1 MVPIKIFKF
10 QPYFIKYMYFL
21 NKHYWERENFKC
33 FKTFYFYE
41 TSIFEN
47 PFQKSQIKNS
57 FSAGGLGFKWQIM
70 SANFDRFFYHWKY
83 IEKNEEYIYI
93 CGSLIVGI
101 IHLKKFLLSITIYFS
116 KKNYKVIFYTSI
128 FSPGFIT
135 SFLFASNVYS
145 KGSLL

>member
-41 TSIFEN
+41 ISIFEN
-47 PFQKSQIKNS
+47 PSQTCEMKNS

-83 IEKNEEYIYI
+83 IEKNEEYIHI
-93 CGSLIVGI
+93 CGSLIVGL
-101 IHLKKFLLSITIYFS
+101 HLHWAPYYILYKKFLLSITIYFS
-116 KKNYKVIFYTSI
+116 KKVWKSSDWRPPF
-128 FSPGFIT
+128 
-135 SFLFASNVYS
+135 
-145 KGSLL
+145 